1 MAGVG
6 FQREAVWL
14 TSLTR
19 PRPFPPE
26 TASKR
31 AGASEH
37 DLGPPHAQAAQRHAR
52 QEAAGAIGQGPARPE
67 KHGLLAPIESQQKT
81 PAEAPGFTAVRMRS
95 FAGLVR
101 KAPRGRRIDNL
112 GRP

>member
-37 DLGPPHAQAAQRHAR
+37 DLGPPMPKQPN
-52 QEAAGAIGQGPARPE
+52 GTPGKKPPAPSV
-67 KHGLLAPIESQQKT
+67 K
-81 PAEAPGFTAVRMRS
+81 VR
-95 FAGLVR
+95 
-101 KAPRGRRIDNL
+101 L
-112 GRP
+112 GRKNMAYLPP